1 MFSNIY
7 TYRFFIVNSVKNEF
21 ITKFA
26 KSKLG
31 VAWAIL
37 HPLAQVLIYA
47 TILSSV
53 LSAKLPGID
62 SKYAYAIYLMSGML
76 CWMLF
81 SEIFSRCIGI
91 FTDNA
96 NIIKKMSFPKIV
108 LPVTVVL
115 SSVIN
120 NLILFA
126 AIAVVFAFL
135 GHFAGVNLIFLPIFS
150 LVTVMLAVGFGLF
163 FGVINVFMRDVGQII
178 AIVLQFLFWL
188 TPIVYMTSILPSN
201 LQELIYINPLV
212 GVVSGYHDILIYD
225 KMPDFSLLIY
235 PAFIGAASLGVA
247 FFVYK
252 RAEEEMA
259 DVLLFYRFKISA
271 KLTWITRATLSDLP
285 RGLAKIKKKKT

>member
-96 NIIKKMSFPKIV
+96 NIIKKMSFPKIDKIMKIKDEGKVDESLFDPLVKIIDKIDKLKNYISGQNLKKYIENV
-108 LPVTVVL
+108 LQ
-115 SSVIN
+115 
-120 NLILFA
+120 
-126 AIAVVFAFL
+126 IAVY
-135 GHFAGVNLIFLPIFS
+135 H
-150 LVTVMLAVGFGLF
+150 
-163 FGVINVFMRDVGQII
+163 
-178 AIVLQFLFWL
+178 
-188 TPIVYMTSILPSN
+188 
-201 LQELIYINPLV
+201 QEL
-212 GVVSGYHDILIYD
+212 
-225 KMPDFSLLIY
+225 
-235 PAFIGAASLGVA
+235 
-247 FFVYK
+247 
-252 RAEEEMA
+252 E
-259 DVLLFYRFKISA
+259 
-271 KLTWITRATLSDLP
+271 
-285 RGLAKIKKKKT
+285 LAKISVTPSDTKMEKVNKLLEWAEMHKYWMFSAAGGINADMEVTKKASENLVKELKKRGLIETSEIGEVKEEFRLSI

>member
-37 HPLAQVLIYA
+37 HPLAQVLVYA

-108 LPVTVVL
+108 LPATVVL
-115 SSVIN
+115 SSAIN
-120 NLILFA
+120 NLILFVS
-126 AIAVVFAFL
+126 IAVVFAFL
-135 GHFAGVNLIFLPIFS
+135 GHFAGANLIFLPILS
-150 LVTVMLAVGFGLF
+150 VITMMLAVGFGLF

-188 TPIVYMTSILPSN
+188 TPIVYMTG
-201 LQELIYINPLV
+201 IYINPLV

-235 PAFIGAASLGVA
+235 PAFIGAASLGAA

-259 DVLLFYRFKISA
+259 DVL
-271 KLTWITRATLSDLP
+271 
-285 RGLAKIKKKKT
+285 

>member
-1 MFSNIY
+1 LFSNIY

-62 SKYAYAIYLMSGML
+62 NKYAYAIYLMSGML

-108 LPVTVVL
+108 LPATVVL

-135 GHFAGVNLIFLPIFS
+135 GHFAGVNLIFLPILS
-150 LVTVMLAVGFGLF
+150 VITMMLAVGFGLF

-225 KMPDFSLLIY
+225 KTPDFSLLIY
-235 PAFIGAASLGVA
+235 PIIIGAASLGAA

-259 DVLLFYRFKISA
+259 DVL
-271 KLTWITRATLSDLP
+271 
-285 RGLAKIKKKKT
+285 

>member
-21 ITKFA
+21 TTKFA

-108 LPVTVVL
+108 LPATVVL

-135 GHFAGVNLIFLPIFS
+135 GHFAGANLIFLPIFS

-235 PAFIGAASLGVA
+235 PIIIGAASLGAA

-259 DVLLFYRFKISA
+259 DVL
-271 KLTWITRATLSDLP
+271 
-285 RGLAKIKKKKT
+285 

>member
-1 MFSNIY
+1 
-7 TYRFFIVNSVKNEF
+7 
-21 ITKFA
+21 
-26 KSKLG
+26 
-31 VAWAIL
+31 
-37 HPLAQVLIYA
+37 
-47 TILSSV
+47 
-53 LSAKLPGID
+53 
-62 SKYAYAIYLMSGML
+62 MSGML

-108 LPVTVVL
+108 LPATVVL

-135 GHFAGVNLIFLPIFS
+135 GHFAGANLIFLPIFS

-235 PAFIGAASLGVA
+235 PIIIGAASLGAA

-259 DVLLFYRFKISA
+259 DVL
-271 KLTWITRATLSDLP
+271 
-285 RGLAKIKKKKT
+285 